1 METKIKYVVLA
12 VSVILSLWA
21 FMREDVLV
29 GLGGLVVSAFLF
41 YTLFIKEAINEEEL
55 DLSAMI
61 QKSRTFLE
69 DYFKL
74 SLSPG
79 DNFKVY
85 DHCPY
90 GDRLYR
96 IVFLYNDP
104 DTAEKIYFPVTID
117 KFTGKFGE
125 KTGTKFN
132 KIVPIELFLSK
143 QPGLAQQNKFT
154 VESVKEMLEAQNDA
168 VRDEISK
175 IRSEQTGG
183 GGRAE

>member
-1 METKIKYVVLA
+1 MDAKFKYLFIGVAVLLT
-12 VSVILSLWA
+12 VWA
-21 FMREDVLV
+21 FMREEVLIAFGGLIVTLVLV
-29 GLGGLVVSAFLF
+29 YVLI
-41 YTLFIKEAINEEEL
+41 IKESIPEEEL

-85 DHCPY
+85 DHSPY

-96 IVFLYNDP
+96 IVFLYDDP
-104 DTAEKIYFPVTID
+104 DTAERVYFPVTID

-125 KTGTKFN
+125 KTGTKHT
-132 KIVPIELFLSK
+132 KIVPIELFLNK

-154 VESVKEMLEAQNDA
+154 IESVREMLESQNDV
-168 VRDEISK
+168 VREEISK
-175 IRSEQTGG
+175 IKSEPTGRG
-183 GGRAE
+183 PE